1 MAAYTNHIGRSARD
15 RGKDTTIRTAS
26 NLADAE
32 RHNNHDYTQADV
44 DRMESDINLN
54 LRYLNRHYVLDER
67 GDLVELEGKLDLYDR
82 VKSIYE
88 REFTQSVSEYNQRQ
102 RTAGHSERQI
112 EDYFEEISQNEKQEI
127 AVEGL
132 IQIGSYEEEW
142 SKLAFEYKLR
152 MAPILLKMLEE
163 TLKELNKGNSRFVL
177 AGASL
182 HLNEGSPHIHY
193 VGVPIHESPTV
204 KKGLTKRVK
213 KSAVFTKETL
223 GEGLQDRVRAKIAPL
238 VAAEFGWEFDE
249 KKTGRN
255 EDLSRNTIANEKL
268 KEQIRKNNEELER
281 QEALKRAQEAELSVL
296 EEKIAQS
303 RLEAS
308 EASQRAHE
316 AEQRLLF
323 AEREIEETEKYAF
336 LLEEHVKTLDQAI
349 QTPEEYQIEADELEE
364 AALHTR
370 DAALEMEEMIS
381 LVAPWNKKK
390 AQDLFDKWALKIR
403 DFVMPIFEKLRNRL
417 FVFEEAE
424 VMQPQERRVRKI
436 DSIIADARARV
447 QDRSERPE
455 DHQR

>member
-67 GDLVELEGKLDLYDR
+67 GDLVELEGKPDLYDR

-102 RTAGHSERQI
+102 RAAGHSERQI
-112 EDYFEEISQNEKQEI
+112 RDYFEEISQNEKQEI

-142 SKLAFEYKLR
+142 SKLPFEYKLR
-152 MAPILLKMLEE
+152 MVPILQKMLEE

-223 GEGLQDRVRAKIAPL
+223 GEGLQDRVRAKIEPL
-238 VAAEFGWEFDE
+238 VMAEFGWEFDD

-268 KEQIRKNNEELER
+268 KEQIRQSEKELEAL
-281 QEALKRAQEAELSVL
+281 EARKRAQEAELSVL
-296 EEKIAQS
+296 EAQIAQT
-303 RLEAS
+303 
-308 EASQRAHE
+308 SQKVYV
-316 AEQRLLF
+316 AEQRLLN
-323 AEREIEETEKYAF
+323 AEFELEETERYAG
-336 LLEEHVKTLDQAI
+336 LLEEHVKALDQAI
-349 QTPEEYQIEADELEE
+349 QTPEEYQIEADELED

-370 DAALEMEEMIS
+370 DAAREMEEMIS

>member
-32 RHNNHDYTQADV
+32 RHNNHEYTQADV
-44 DRMESDINLN
+44 DRMESDINLK

-67 GDLVELEGKLDLYDR
+67 GDLVEIEGKLDLYDR

-102 RTAGHSERQI
+102 RAAGHSERQI

-223 GEGLQDRVRAKIAPL
+223 GEGLQDRVRAKIEPL
-238 VAAEFGWEFDE
+238 VMAEFGWEFDE

-268 KEQIRKNNEELER
+268 KEQIRQSEKELEAL
-281 QEALKRAQEAELSVL
+281 EARKRAQEAELSVL
-296 EEKIAQS
+296 EAQIAQS
-303 RLEAS
+303 RQEASKASQKALEAS
-308 EASQRAHE
+308 QKVW
-316 AEQRLLF
+316 
-323 AEREIEETEKYAF
+323 ETEMVLAD
-336 LLEEHVKTLDQAI
+336 LQMQQA
-349 QTPEEYQIEADELEE
+349 ELEE
-364 AALHTR
+364 NVEILQTYEEYSNKVDEIDSLLDRLNRFLDSILERARELFWDEEEGVVFVEHWRDVAIDLYKRICAAFG
-370 DAALEMEEMIS
+370 
-381 LVAPWNKKK
+381 LVK
-390 AQDLFDKWALKIR
+390 D
-403 DFVMPIFEKLRNRL
+403 FEKHADPPL
-417 FVFEEAE
+417 E
-424 VMQPQERRVRKI
+424 QPKSLSLQDKI
-436 DSIIADARARV
+436 AAAAARV
-447 QDRSERPE
+447 HPERSRDSLEFDER
-455 DHQR
+455 